1 MRAWRSDSGA
11 RTASSLRTPRRS
23 FLLVLLALLIAGLS
37 PAPET
42 LAAPARTT
50 ARPSARPGVDTTSDE
65 SGFRV
70 RVSETKGGKRA
81 PALPP
86 KPDAVDAPDVPVPPD
101 VPEPPDVN
109 TNEDNGEND
118 LVRFGEDITIPADK
132 VVEGNVVAIGGNVTV
147 LGHVKGDVTSVGG
160 TVEVKGKGVVDGDAV
175 SLGGGVNTTDSA
187 SVAGSNVSIGSH
199 RFWHGWGMMPM
210 LGLMGVVGFGTWIVG
225 TLVKLALTIF
235 FAWIALLLWRD
246 GITRAANKLR
256 EQFGKSFLWGLL
268 TMAGLLVAIP
278 VGIIS
283 LVLLAAIAIV
293 ILCITIIGI
302 PVAVL
307 LVIALVLAIIGLL
320 VGVVFLG
327 FLGYVNGLLYLGRRV
342 LGERGRDKSP
352 LIAIG
357 VGLLLIAALSL
368 AGQLAGFAGVILFH
382 PLSIAFGIAAR
393 ALCFI
398 LTVAGLGALWLSFAQ
413 GGGLAWRS
421 YNWGPLRPKSSA
433 GPDVPPPPSA
443 SPTAPP
449 PTSEAPRPVD
459 GTSDAP

>member
-23 FLLVLLALLIAGLS
+23 FLLVLLAFLIAGLS
-37 PAPET
+37 PAPAA
-42 LAAPARTT
+42 LAAPARTHT
-50 ARPSARPGVDTTSDE
+50 PARPAADTTSDE

-70 RVSETKGGKRA
+70 RVSETKSGTHA

-101 VPEPPDVN
+101 VPEPPDAGN
-109 TNEDNGEND
+109 NDDNGEND

-147 LGHVKGDVTSVGG
+147 LGRVKGDVTSVGG
-160 TVEVKGKGVVDGDAV
+160 TVEVKGKGVVEGDAV

-210 LGLMGVVGFGTWIVG
+210 LGLMGVVGFGTWLIG
-225 TLVKLALTIF
+225 TLVKLLLMIF
-235 FAWIALLLWRD
+235 FAWIALLLWKD

-256 EQFGKSFLWGLL
+256 DQFGKSFLWGLL
-268 TMAGLLVAIP
+268 TMAGLVVAIP

-283 LVLLAAIAIV
+283 LVLLAAIAVV

-307 LVIALVLAIIGLL
+307 LVIALVLAIIGLI
-320 VGVVFLG
+320 VGAIFLF

-342 LGERGRDKSP
+342 LGERGRDRSP
-352 LIAIG
+352 LFAIG
-357 VGLLLIAALSL
+357 LGLVLVAGLRL
-368 AGQLAGFAGVILFH
+368 AGQLASFAGVILFH
-382 PLSIAFGIAAR
+382 PLGIAFGIAAG

-413 GGGLAWRS
+413 GGGPAWRS
-421 YNWGPLRPKSSA
+421 YNWGSLRPKGPA
-433 GPDVPPPPSA
+433 GPDVPPPPA
-443 SPTAPP
+443 PAPAAPP
-449 PTSEAPRPVD
+449 PSSEAPRPVD